1 MTEEV
6 KTIMGGGI
14 NSPAGT
20 PLNIF
25 GTIAHHP
32 RLLKRFMN
40 FAGMFLNK
48 GLLPDREREIVILRV
63 GWNCQSVYEFGQHT
77 LIGQR
82 VGLSLKEI
90 DALTKDVEQFAWN
103 NRDRVL
109 INMSDE
115 LCADD
120 CVSTPT
126 WAQLSTQWNEA
137 ELVERAKRKQI
148 YEAEERAARAQCKE
162 CRKPFPG
169 IFRKKRYAV
178 AAAWGLTRDYYCEDC
193 FLALPKNEKLDD
205 PEERDT
211 SDLWG

>member
-6 KTIMGGGI
+6 KIIMGGGI

-48 GLLPDREREIVILRV
+48 GLLPDREREVVILRV

-90 DALTKDVEQFAWN
+90 DALTKDVSQHAWN
-103 NRDRVL
+103 NRDRLL
-109 INMSDE
+109 IEMSDE
-115 LCADD
+115 LCSGD
-120 CVSTPT
+120 CVSALT
-126 WAQLSTQWNEA
+126 WESLQTHWNEA
-137 ELVERAKRKQI
+137 ELVELVMVAGMYRLVSGFLNTMGVEL
-148 YEAEERAARAQCKE
+148 EADT
-162 CRKPFPG
+162 PG
-169 IFRKKRYAV
+169 
-178 AAAWGLTRDYYCEDC
+178 W
-193 FLALPKNEKLDD
+193 
-205 PEERDT
+205 PEA
-211 SDLWG
+211 

>member
-1 MTEEV
+1 MRPSAPRINPVQEMTEEV
-6 KTIMGGGI
+6 QTIMGGGI

-48 GLLPDREREIVILRV
+48 SLLPDREREIVILRV

-90 DALTKDVEQFAWN
+90 DALTKDVAQHGWGD
-103 NRDRVL
+103 RDRVL

-115 LCADD
+115 LCVDD
-120 CVSTPT
+120 CVSTAT
-126 WAQLSTQWNEA
+126 WAELSQQWNEA
-137 ELVERAKRKQI
+137 ELVELVMVAGMYRLVSGFLNTMGV
-148 YEAEERAARAQCKE
+148 ELDVET
-162 CRKPFPG
+162 PG
-169 IFRKKRYAV
+169 
-178 AAAWGLTRDYYCEDC
+178 W
-193 FLALPKNEKLDD
+193 
-205 PEERDT
+205 PE
-211 SDLWG
+211 S